1 MPYDETLAE
10 RLRFQLARK
19 RGIEEKRMFGGIG
32 FLLQGNMALGAWRD
46 SLIVRVGTTAAADL
60 QYAPHA
66 KVMDLTGR
74 PMKGWLM
81 IAPAGWD
88 TEDDLKTW
96 VSHALDFVK
105 TIPRKS
111 APASKRP
118 KGAH

>member
-10 RLRFQLARK
+10 RLRCQLTRK

-32 FLLQGNMALGAWRD
+32 FLWQGNMALGVWRD
-46 SLIVRVGTTAAADL
+46 WLIVRVGTTAAADL
-60 QYAPHA
+60 QYVPHA

-74 PMKGWLM
+74 PMRGWLM

-88 TEDDLKTW
+88 AENDLKTW
-96 VSHALDFVK
+96 VSHAMEFVK

-111 APASKRP
+111 GPSDKRP
-118 KGAH
+118 KDAR